1 MTDQQIIEALREA
14 AETLSW
20 CARKMKDLCAGR
32 DDVAGVA
39 LAAGRAFD
47 AMRAVE
53 NRAAAKEDRQQPL
66 MHLDSSD
73 TRTHIVTEDGNLVGL
88 QDKSEKDREP

>member
-1 MTDQQIIEALREA
+1 MTRDYLVKQLEKAERRSGGGEAVSDRQIIEALREA

-20 CARKMKDLCAGR
+20 CERKMKDLCAGR

-47 AMRAVE
+47 AMREVE
-53 NRAAAKEDRQQPL
+53 NRAAIAKAR
-66 MHLDSSD
+66 
-73 TRTHIVTEDGNLVGL
+73 G
-88 QDKSEKDREP
+88 EK

>member
-1 MTDQQIIEALREA
+1 MTRDYLVKQLEKAERRSGGGEAVSDRQIIEALREA

-32 DDVAGVA
+32 DDVAGVE

-47 AMRAVE
+47 AMREVE
-53 NRAAAKEDRQQPL
+53 NRAAAKEDRQP
-66 MHLDSSD
+66 
-73 TRTHIVTEDGNLVGL
+73 
-88 QDKSEKDREP
+88 

>member
-1 MTDQQIIEALREA
+1 MTRDYLVKQLEKAERRSVGGEAVSDQQIIEALREA

-32 DDVAGVA
+32 DNVAGVA

-47 AMRAVE
+47 AMREVK
-53 NRAAAKEDRQQPL
+53 NRAVLKKAR
-66 MHLDSSD
+66 
-73 TRTHIVTEDGNLVGL
+73 G
-88 QDKSEKDREP
+88 EK

>member
-1 MTDQQIIEALREA
+1 VSDQQIIEALREA

-32 DDVAGVA
+32 DDVAGVE

-47 AMRAVE
+47 AMREVE
-53 NRAAAKEDRQQPL
+53 NCATAKEVKP
-66 MHLDSSD
+66 
-73 TRTHIVTEDGNLVGL
+73 
-88 QDKSEKDREP
+88 